1 MTCQRCHGL
10 TVRERLDRRGR
21 WWWKCMACGD
31 RIDGL
36 ILRNRAEQ
44 DAMRADLAR
53 AHDRGI
59 REWSLWLAGVSA
71 VSQ

>member
-1 MTCQRCHGL
+1 
-10 TVRERLDRRGR
+10 
-21 WWWKCMACGD
+21 MACGD